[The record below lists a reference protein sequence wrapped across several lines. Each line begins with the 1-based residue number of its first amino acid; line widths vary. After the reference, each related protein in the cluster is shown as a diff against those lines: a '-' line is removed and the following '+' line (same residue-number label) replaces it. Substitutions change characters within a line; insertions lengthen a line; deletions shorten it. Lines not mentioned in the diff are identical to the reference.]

1 MRSETRYWAVVPAA
15 GIGSRMGESVPK
27 QYLDLNGRPVI
38 EHALQVL
45 VDHSAISRV
54 VVAISETDHWWQ
66 TVSLSTHRKIQSV
79 PGGIERSD
87 SVLNGLLSLHEQA
100 NETDWVLV
108 HDAARPCLNRDD
120 LDKLIDTVSDH
131 PVGGLLG
138 YPLSDTI
145 KRVDGELSVLE
156 TLPREQLWR
165 AFTPQMFR
173 YGVLRTA
180 LEQARTNGVAVTDEA
195 SAVERQ
201 GVQPKIIE
209 GRSDNIKITR
219 PEDLDLARFYLG
231 NMAHKNNN

>member
-1 MRSETRYWAVVPAA
+1 
-15 GIGSRMGESVPK
+15 
-27 QYLDLNGRPVI
+27 
-38 EHALQVL
+38 
-45 VDHSAISRV
+45 
-54 VVAISETDHWWQ
+54 
-66 TVSLSTHRKIQSV
+66 
-79 PGGIERSD
+79 
-87 SVLNGLLSLHEQA
+87 
-100 NETDWVLV
+100 
-108 HDAARPCLNRDD
+108 
-120 LDKLIDTVSDH
+120 
-131 PVGGLLG
+131 G

-173 YGVLRTA
+173 YEVLRTA